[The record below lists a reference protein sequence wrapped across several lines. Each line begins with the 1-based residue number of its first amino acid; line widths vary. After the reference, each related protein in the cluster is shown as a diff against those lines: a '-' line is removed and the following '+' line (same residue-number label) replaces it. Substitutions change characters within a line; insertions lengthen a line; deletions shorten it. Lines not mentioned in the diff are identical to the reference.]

1 MTKAPTPETK
11 SKSAPCTT
19 APLNRCAAGPTGGS
33 ARKPALPSGEFSVD
47 CSGIQT
53 DPRGVRWRFQ
63 GLARR
68 GKALSADA
76 FSQLLRALGRHL
88 GGPRRAAVSNP
99 LRWRRLFGVR

>member
-1 MTKAPTPETK
+1 MTKAPTPETR
-11 SKSAPCTT
+11 SKSAPCTI
-19 APLNRCAAGPTGGS
+19 APLNRCAAGPTGGNEWK
-33 ARKPALPSGEFSVD
+33 AALPSGEFSVD

-63 GLARR
+63 GLACV

-88 GGPRRAAVSNP
+88 GSRRAAVSNP
-99 LRWRRLFGVR
+99 L